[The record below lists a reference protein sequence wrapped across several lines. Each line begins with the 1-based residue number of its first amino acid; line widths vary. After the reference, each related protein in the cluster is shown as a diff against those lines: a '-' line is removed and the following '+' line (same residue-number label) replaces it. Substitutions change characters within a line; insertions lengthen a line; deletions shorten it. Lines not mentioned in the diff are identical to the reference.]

1 MFLKRYLSNEFQVI
15 IFLNLKA
22 RGYYIIAIVFVGF
35 AGIVSRHYNEIL
47 PFIIS
52 EYTGDTMWATA
63 VFLFFRFL
71 FPKHK
76 VIVSA
81 SLAMIFS
88 ILIEL
93 SQLYRAAWID
103 SIRNTIIGGLILGFG
118 FLWSDFICYLCGI
131 ILGIIID
138 FFIRKA

>member
-1 MFLKRYLSNEFQVI
+1 MNNNFIKKLKIKTL
-15 IFLNLKA
+15 
-22 RGYYIIAIVFVGF
+22 YIIAIIIACF
-35 AGIVSRHYNEIL
+35 AGVGSRYYQEVL
-47 PFIIS
+47 PVFIS

>member
-1 MFLKRYLSNEFQVI
+1 MS
-15 IFLNLKA
+15 
-22 RGYYIIAIVFVGF
+22 F
-35 AGIVSRHYNEIL
+35 AGVGSRYFQEVL
-47 PFIIS
+47 PVFIS

-63 VFLFFRFL
+63 VFIFLRFL

-103 SIRNTIIGGLILGFG
+103 SIRNTIIGGLIIGFG
-118 FLWSDFICYLCGI
+118 FLWSDFICYFCGI

-138 FFIRKA
+138 FFIRKVKQIL

>member
-1 MFLKRYLSNEFQVI
+1 
-15 IFLNLKA
+15 LKA
-22 RGYYIIAIVFVGF
+22 RGYYIIAIVFVSF
-35 AGIVSRHYNEIL
+35 AGVGSRYYQEVL
-47 PFIIS
+47 PVFIS

-76 VIVSA
+76 VFVSA

-93 SQLYRAAWID
+93 SQLYRTVWLD
-103 SIRNTIIGGLILGFG
+103 SIRNTIIGGLIIGFG

-131 ILGIIID
+131 VLGIIID